1 MQTPREVFL
10 TQVDGTGAD
19 PAVAGLREAIR
30 NAKIEALEQSRN
42 LDETALQQIMPDLYE
57 HVIVSEVQLAGHVGI
72 GTAVALMLHD
82 EHETGVSLSTFSREV
97 RQQMTDMA
105 VELKKR
111 RTSRIAAAISELEA
125 QRLAWRHSHEFMSW
139 LGFRRGDERYPADD
153 RLARLEAFKVGERL
167 LQTRDAI
174 INILGVWLSGAVEGC
189 DRFLLANRWRL
200 APSHEHAVERHVW
213 PLLSMQPAATVR
225 LEQARFEFDALVE
238 SGADKAQLE
247 GHRSQL
253 RSLLRDQLA
262 AALDH
267 LPPSALAGAF

>member
-10 TQVDGTGAD
+10 TQVEGAGAD

-30 NAKIEALEQSRN
+30 NAKIEALDQARN
-42 LDETALQQIMPDLYE
+42 LDESALQKIMPDLYQ
-57 HVIVSEVQLAGHVGI
+57 HVLTTEVQLAGHVGL

-82 EHETGVSLSTFSREV
+82 EHEAGVSLSTFSREV

-111 RTSRIAAAISELEA
+111 RTSRIARVISELEA

-139 LGFRRGDERYPADD
+139 LAFRRGDDRYPADD

-174 INILGVWLSGAVEGC
+174 IAILGVWLAGAVEGC

-200 APSHEHAVERHVW
+200 APSHEHAVERHIW

-225 LEQARFEFDALVE
+225 MEQARFEFDAMAE
-238 SGADKAQLE
+238 SGADKPQLE
-247 GHRSQL
+247 TQRQKL
-253 RSLLRDQLA
+253 RTLLRDQLA

-267 LPPSALAGAF
+267 LPETALAGAF